1 MTDVIDQRPVVVT
14 HEQEIVYVETLNG
27 RNGLSAYQI
36 AVINGFVGTEA
47 QWLNSLK
54 GANGSGATQHIFSFG
69 DVAQSTLVTIAPN
82 SIVFRVDVVITTPF
96 NGSGF
101 NLTVGDAGDNAR
113 LFSDIDMSVAATYT
127 TTPGYKYLS
136 STPINSY
143 LTVDNTTTQGNGLI
157 LVYIS
162 E

>member
-1 MTDVIDQRPVVVT
+1 MIKLNLTFSEAVEVSPGSAGGTISVLVLQTGIPV
-14 HEQEIVYVETLNG
+14 
-27 RNGLSAYQI
+27 YQI
-36 AVINGFVGTEA
+36 T
-47 QWLNSLK
+47 
-54 GANGSGATQHIFSFG
+54 GSGGAVQHTFSFG
-69 DVAQSTLVTIAPN
+69 DVAQSVLVTTSIN
-82 SIVFRVDVVITTPF
+82 SVVLRVDVIITTPF

-113 LFSDIDMSVAATYT
+113 LFSDIDMTIAATYS
-127 TTPGYKYLS
+127 TTPGHKYLT

-143 LTVDNTTTQGNGLI
+143 LTVDNTTTQGSGLI